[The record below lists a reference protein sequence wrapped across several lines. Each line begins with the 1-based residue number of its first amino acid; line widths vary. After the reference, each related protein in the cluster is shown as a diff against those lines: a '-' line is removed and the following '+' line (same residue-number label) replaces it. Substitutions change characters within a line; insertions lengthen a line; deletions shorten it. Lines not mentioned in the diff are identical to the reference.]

1 MVKLYAVPPQLYES
15 SLGEEKS
22 ASTPTVTRAED
33 LSGSWAVLPM
43 TQSELSQSQRAQEE
57 ADNRERKALQ
67 EAQRIATTP
76 LARQQETDTPPVTTS
91 VIDTF
96 RKGAAQRGGAFRGTG
111 SSLMESELKSSS
123 ENGQ

>member
-1 MVKLYAVPPQLYES
+1 
-15 SLGEEKS
+15 
-22 ASTPTVTRAED
+22 
-33 LSGSWAVLPM
+33 M
-43 TQSELSQSQRAQEE
+43 TQSELSQSQRAKEE
-57 ADNRERKALQ
+57 AVMRERKALQ

-111 SSLMESELKSSS
+111 SSLMESELQSSS